1 MTETKRL
8 IVSKDLNEFF
18 KNEVV
23 SARSDLGVKMSEL
36 TEYYLVNLLCEYSR
50 RDNVNTAQPG
60 AEPLALLLKNANEA
74 TPSERVQRLKHLGDV
89 ALYVAGFFTDFVEKS
104 LVDVDYYI
112 SMGGSAYGNL
122 SGIIG
127 NQRHGDTFAELYGQM
142 SIKFTELVDVL
153 NQIAERSQQKSG
165 TDADLLRLYD
175 RWARTGSLR
184 IRKLL
189 LERGLLPSDG
199 VPTEYNQ

>member
-1 MTETKRL
+1 MTEAKRL

-23 SARSDLGVKMSEL
+23 AARTDLGVKMSEL

-60 AEPLALLLKNANEA
+60 AEPLAFLLKNANEA
-74 TPSERVQRLKHLGDV
+74 TPAERVQRLKHLGDV
-89 ALYVAGFFTDFVEKS
+89 ALYVAGFFTDFVERS

-122 SGIIG
+122 SGLIG
-127 NQRHGDTFAELYGQM
+127 NQRHGDTFALLYKQM
-142 SIKFTELVDVL
+142 SLKFTDLVDVL
-153 NQIAERSQQKSG
+153 NQIAERSQQKSN

-175 RWARTGSLR
+175 RWARTGSER

-189 LERGLLPSDG
+189 LERGLLPQEG
-199 VPTEYNQ
+199 VPTEYIQ